1 MKKKETTLQ
10 LIEFGEQPEDKF
22 YCLVDLNI
30 SPHGMDVEKLKLT
43 DPRNFDLEFRESGC
57 LMMFTGDEI
66 EELISRGDLDEDNLH
81 DSLYDLAIKEGVIKT
96 G

>member
-10 LIEFGEQPEDKF
+10 LIEFGDQPSDKF

-30 SPHGMDVEKLKLT
+30 SPDGMDIEKLKLT

-66 EELISRGDLDEDNLH
+66 ESLINRGDLDEANLH
-81 DSLYDLAIKEGVIKT
+81 SSLYDLAVKEGVLKP
-96 G
+96 

>member
-1 MKKKETTLQ
+1 MKIENTTLQ
-10 LIEFGEQPEDKF
+10 VIEFGEEPSDKF

-30 SPHGMDVEKLKLT
+30 SPDGMDVDKLKLT

-66 EELISRGDLDEDNLH
+66 EELIKRGDLDPKNLH
-81 DSLYDLAIKEGVIKT
+81 ESLFSLAVNEGVIK